1 DLADWYLEQIKPRLY
16 GDQAGGDVARAVVAR
31 VFEVALQLLHPIMPF
46 ITESLWQRMPGRRAG
61 TWLCTTPWP
70 RRDERA
76 ADPDA
81 VRGFGRVQELVQAVR
96 SLRGDFGIEP
106 GKSVQVEVP
115 ASERDVFGE
124 QATVERLIKGT
135 LLREAP
141 RAGGVAVAAVLTG
154 GTEVKVH
161 IGDGFDLERECARI
175 AADIERLAK
184 LVEGQR
190 AKLENQQ
197 FVSRAPREVVERE
210 RQKLADWQEQ
220 QRVLSERRRRLGC
233 T

>member
-1 DLADWYLEQIKPRLY
+1 
-16 GDQAGGDVARAVVAR
+16 
-31 VFEVALQLLHPIMPF
+31 
-46 ITESLWQRMPGRRAG
+46 
-61 TWLCTTPWP
+61 
-70 RRDERA
+70 
-76 ADPDA
+76 
-81 VRGFGRVQELVQAVR
+81 
-96 SLRGDFGIEP
+96 
-106 GKSVQVEVP
+106 
-115 ASERDVFGE
+115 
-124 QATVERLIKGT
+124 
-135 LLREAP
+135 
-141 RAGGVAVAAVLTG
+141 
-154 GTEVKVH
+154 VH